1 MSPEGEEC
9 SATEILVRLK
19 CNASLQ
25 SMCTVVMTMCV
36 PHSMIVL

>member
-9 SATEILVRLK
+9 SATEILVGLK

-25 SMCTVVMTMCV
+25 SMHTFVMTIRV
-36 PHSMIVL
+36 PHSVVV